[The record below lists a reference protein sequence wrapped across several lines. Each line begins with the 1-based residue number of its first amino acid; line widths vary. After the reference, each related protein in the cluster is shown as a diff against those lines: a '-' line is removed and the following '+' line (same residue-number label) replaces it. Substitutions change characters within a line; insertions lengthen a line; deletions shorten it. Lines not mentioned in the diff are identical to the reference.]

1 MNTQIQTSPL
11 IGMYVTLGLMVLA
24 LGPILV
30 LVNSTP
36 DQIPADIIA
45 AEYAAAE
52 NKIAGDDVETKV

>member
-11 IGMYVTLGLMVLA
+11 VGMYVTLGLMVLA
-24 LGPILV
+24 LGPMLV

-45 AEYAAAE
+45 AEHAAAE
-52 NKIAGDDVETKV
+52 NKIAGDNVETKV

>member
-24 LGPILV
+24 LGPMLV

-45 AEYAAAE
+45 AEHAAAE